1 MLPLDQSINMYVVAV
16 VEDDPT
22 ANQQSVLV
30 FSHSQSKDISV
41 NIPEPVNTKSTPGD
55 PVFIYLD
62 STSLT
67 KIIKKTSQSQETHEN
82 ITHQISQLPFEEL
95 YKFIIIIEKKLQHC
109 IKSIYI
115 S

>member
-41 NIPEPVNTKSTPGD
+41 NIPEPVNTKST
-55 PVFIYLD
+55 VRFITSLNIYLF
-62 STSLT
+62 THYSLE
-67 KIIKKTSQSQETHEN
+67 IQYS
-82 ITHQISQLPFEEL
+82 
-95 YKFIIIIEKKLQHC
+95 
-109 IKSIYI
+109 YI
-115 S
+115 